1 MSTRT
6 TQNAVMNAACRELLN
21 ERLGIALGQS
31 VHLGEIRASLDSGR
45 VGLSGLR
52 SLVRSPELS
61 GVLGKLAPASFARA
75 QASLGNP
82 ANTLNLSA
90 ATLSARAALADAVGT
105 AAAVIDG
112 ATRDLTAEAITGAA
126 AELGYTCSYH
136 RGGTA
141 TGVELWRGDE
151 LLLLRIHD
159 GGVVESDHL
168 GLADASC
175 GDRQREL
182 EAAVGRRG
190 VTFTGRKRYNHG
202 SRSGG
207 DLIMAAA
214 ARKDP
219 SLARATVA
227 DAERQRAAG
236 PRASQMFRSGQ
247 NEPSHLA
254 RERRRG
260 GAA

>member
-21 ERLGIALGQS
+21 ERLGITLGQS
-31 VHLGEIRASLDSGR
+31 VHLGQIRASLDSGR

-75 QASLGNP
+75 QTSLG
-82 ANTLNLSA
+82 ALSA
-90 ATLSARAALADAVGT
+90 RSARAALADAVGT
-105 AAAVIDG
+105 AATAINA
-112 ATRDLTAEAITGAA
+112 ATRDLTAEAVTGAA
-126 AELGYTCSYH
+126 AELGYACSSH
-136 RGGTA
+136 RGATA

-182 EAAVGRRG
+182 DAAVGRRG
-190 VTFTGRKRYNHG
+190 VTFTSRKQYNHG

-227 DAERQRAAG
+227 DAEQQRATG
-236 PRASQMFRSGQ
+236 PRGTQMFRGGQ

-254 RERRRG
+254 RDRRRG

>member
-21 ERLGIALGQS
+21 ERLDITLGQS
-31 VHLGEIRASLDSGR
+31 IDLGEIRASLDSGC
-45 VGLSGLR
+45 VDLSGLQ
-52 SLVRSPELS
+52 SLSRSPELS
-61 GVLGKLAPASFARA
+61 RVLGKLAPAPFARA
-75 QASLGNP
+75 QVSLGIS
-82 ANTLNLSA
+82 ASALNLSA
-90 ATLSARAALADAVGT
+90 VTSSARAALVDAVST
-105 AAAVIDG
+105 AEAAIDG
-112 ATRDLTAEAITGAA
+112 ATRDLTAEAVTAAA
-126 AELGYTCSYH
+126 AELGYTCSSY
-136 RGGTA
+136 RGTTA

-182 EAAVGRRG
+182 EAAVARRG
-190 VTFTGRKRYNHG
+190 VTLTGRKQYNHG
-202 SRSGG
+202 SRAGG
-207 DLIMAAA
+207 DLITAAVE
-214 ARKDP
+214 RKDP

-227 DAERQRAAG
+227 DAEQRATG
-236 PRASQMFRSGQ
+236 PHGTRIFSGGQ
-247 NEPSHLA
+247 VEPSHVA